1 MNNNTHPI
9 ELLIVGLLYMAE
21 GICWI
26 INEIAGHHQVAQ
38 RPGLK
43 AQPEPIK
50 PHVQPLHEELTDLT
64 VKELRKLTG
73 VRGSRYRK
81 ADLVLLAAAF

>member
-26 INEIAGHHQVAQ
+26 INEIAGHH
-38 RPGLK
+38 K

-50 PHVQPLHEELTDLT
+50 PYVQPLHEELTDLT
-64 VKELRKLTG
+64 VKQLRKLTG